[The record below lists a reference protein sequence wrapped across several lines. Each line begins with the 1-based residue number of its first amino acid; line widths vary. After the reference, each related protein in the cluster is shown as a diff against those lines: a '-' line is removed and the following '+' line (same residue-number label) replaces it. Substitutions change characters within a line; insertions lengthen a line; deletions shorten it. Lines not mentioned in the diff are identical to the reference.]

1 MSHWKRAG
9 VLDRCEGRRDDPAW
23 VAELWRAPGS
33 GVIGVDAEGRV
44 DGDHTGVVVAPTE
57 GAFDSEQHFLLGLW
71 DGAAVFARAVPSA
84 GVGLRALIDELSE
97 DQLQLAF
104 AAVGLIG
111 WHQRAGFCPACG
123 TASRVILGGLARR
136 CPSCDIEDYPRSDAA
151 VIMAVTDADDRL
163 LLARQAAWPPGRYS
177 VLAGFAEVGESLE
190 QTVHREVAE
199 EVGVELETP
208 TYLGSQPWPFPRSL
222 MVAFAARAVSPEL
235 RPSPTEIEDA
245 HWVTRAELRE
255 QLAAGAL
262 SLPMAASIARRMI
275 EAWLADELNPQ
286 RVG

>member
-1 MSHWKRAG
+1 MAQ
-9 VLDRCEGRRDDPAW
+9 AW
-23 VAELWRAPGS
+23 AAPGAR
-33 GVIGVDAEGRV
+33 VIGVDAEGRV
-44 DGDHTGVVVAPTE
+44 DRDGTEVALAATAGP
-57 GAFDSEQHFLLGLW
+57 FDSQQHFLLGLW
-71 DGAAVFARAVPSA
+71 DGTAVFAQAVPAA
-84 GVGLRALIDELSE
+84 GAGLRTLIDELSE
-97 DQLQLAF
+97 DQLQFAF

-123 TASRVILGGLARR
+123 TVSRVILGGLARR
-136 CPSCDIEDYPRSDAA
+136 CPTCDIEDYPRSDAA

-163 LLARQAAWPPGRYS
+163 LLARQAAWPAGRYS

-235 RPSPTEIEDA
+235 HPSPTEIEDA
-245 HWVTRAELRE
+245 HWVTRAQLRE
-255 QLAAGAL
+255 RLAAGAL

-275 EAWLADELNPQ
+275 EAWLDGELTPQ